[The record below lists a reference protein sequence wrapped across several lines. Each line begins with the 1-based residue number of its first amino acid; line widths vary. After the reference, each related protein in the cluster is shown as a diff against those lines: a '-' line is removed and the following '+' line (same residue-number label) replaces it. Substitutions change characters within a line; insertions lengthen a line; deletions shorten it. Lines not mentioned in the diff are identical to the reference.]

1 MGLHTII
8 LKILNAY
15 QEISTIFCTNMK
27 ILELI
32 IPVVSDVKLFL
43 NFNHNIL
50 FSGFPSAPE
59 LATNEIKHV
68 SSFILAIITYYNI
81 LSY

>member
-1 MGLHTII
+1 MELHTII

-43 NFNHNIL
+43 NFNHNVL

-59 LATNEIKHV
+59 LTTNEIKRV
-68 SSFILAIITYYNI
+68 SRFILAIITYSNI